1 MFKNLVKIAYRN
13 LLRSKGFS
21 VINITGLAIGMAA
34 TMLIVLLIQNELSY
48 DQFHKNKNRI
58 YEVWSRVNS
67 NGNISIF
74 SSTSDPLGPALKR
87 DLPEIEA
94 IARMKQHVTNMLSAG
109 EKRLIKTG
117 CIVDSGFLKIFTFPL
132 LEGNL
137 STAFRDKFSVVLTER
152 TAKSLF
158 GNEDAL
164 GKIIRIGDKDYVTVT
179 GVLKDPPTNTRFD
192 FEYLLPWSYLTYGP
206 GQDLEWGDNSTPTM
220 VMLKPGANIAAVQAK
235 IKDLRQKYDEGAKK
249 MKWELFLY
257 PLNRW
262 HLYSSFT
269 DGQEDGNGL
278 ILYIRLFAIIA
289 GFILLIACI
298 NFMNLSTARSEK
310 RAKEVGIRKVVGA
323 QRSALIAQFIGESVL
338 LALLAGAVAL
348 ILVQLSLPAYN
359 ALIDEKLYI
368 DFANIYT
375 WVTFLGFI
383 LFVGILAG
391 SYPAFFLSSF
401 RPGAVLK
408 GTFKKVN
415 ALLTPRKVLVVLQF
429 TFAILLIICTIIIK
443 QEIDYARDRNTG
455 YNKDQLVYQFMTG
468 DIPKNYPLIK
478 QALLASGVAKA
489 VTKTNSPLT
498 QGWSDGGGQDY
509 EGKDPNDQTSFDRF
523 LADEGLGTTAG
534 LQFVQGRDFDLE
546 KYPTDSTAM
555 IINETALKVMKF
567 KNPLGKKVG
576 DLGIDWHIVGVVKD
590 FILRSPYE
598 PIKPLI
604 ICGAKSRFMTFYTV
618 LIKVNGATSMTRNL
632 AQMHAIFS
640 KYNPDYPFD
649 PKFIDQEY
657 AGKFH
662 NEQLMGTLAALFA
675 GLTIFISCLGLYGL
689 ATYMAESRIK
699 EIGIRKVLGAS
710 VAGITALLSKE
721 FVKLVIV
728 SFFIAAP
735 VAWWG
740 MDKWLQHYTYRVDI
754 AWWVFA
760 LAGLLSVAIALL
772 TVSYQSVKAALTNPA
787 KNLRTE

>member
-1 MFKNLVKIAYRN
+1 
-13 LLRSKGFS
+13 
-21 VINITGLAIGMAA
+21 
-34 TMLIVLLIQNELSY
+34 
-48 DQFHKNKNRI
+48 
-58 YEVWSRVNS
+58 
-67 NGNISIF
+67 
-74 SSTSDPLGPALKR
+74 
-87 DLPEIEA
+87 
-94 IARMKQHVTNMLSAG
+94 
-109 EKRLIKTG
+109 
-117 CIVDSGFLKIFTFPL
+117 
-132 LEGNL
+132 
-137 STAFRDKFSVVLTER
+137 
-152 TAKSLF
+152 
-158 GNEDAL
+158 
-164 GKIIRIGDKDYVTVT
+164 
-179 GVLKDPPTNTRFD
+179 
-192 FEYLLPWSYLTYGP
+192 
-206 GQDLEWGDNSTPTM
+206 
-220 VMLKPGANIAAVQAK
+220 
-235 IKDLRQKYDEGAKK
+235 
-249 MKWELFLY
+249 
-257 PLNRW
+257 
-262 HLYSSFT
+262 
-269 DGQEDGNGL
+269 
-278 ILYIRLFAIIA
+278 
-289 GFILLIACI
+289 
-298 NFMNLSTARSEK
+298 
-310 RAKEVGIRKVVGA
+310 VGIRKVVGA
-323 QRSALIAQFIGESVL
+323 RRGSLVGQFIGESVL
-338 LALLAGAVAL
+338 LALLAGAAAL
-348 ILVQLSLPAYN
+348 LIVQFCLPAYN

-368 DFANIYT
+368 DYTNVYT
-375 WVTFLGFI
+375 WVAFLGFI
-383 LFVGILAG
+383 GFVGVLAG

-401 RPGAVLK
+401 RPGIVLK
-408 GTFKKVN
+408 GTFKKAG

-429 TFAILLIICTIIIK
+429 TIAIMLIICTIVIK

-478 QALLASGVAKA
+478 QALLASGVARS

-509 EGKDPNDQTSFDRF
+509 EGKDPNDHTSFDRF

-546 KYPTDSTAM
+546 KYPTDSTGM

-590 FILRSPYE
+590 FILRSPYD

-604 ICGAKSRFMTFYTV
+604 ICGAKSKFMTFYTV
-618 LIKVNGATSMTRNL
+618 LIKVNGSTSMTKDL
-632 AQMHAIFS
+632 AQMQAIFK

-662 NEQLMGTLAALFA
+662 SEQLMGTLAALFA
-675 GLTIFISCLGLYGL
+675 GLTIFISCLGLFGL

-721 FVKLVIV
+721 FVKLVII
-728 SFFIAAP
+728 SFLIAAP
-735 VAWWG
+735 IAWWG
-740 MDKWLQHYTYRVDI
+740 MDKWLQLYTYHVAI

-760 LAGLLSVAIALL
+760 LTGLISIAIALL